1 MSTYLVQSHYFRQLH
16 VDDVQ
21 AVIKEGRGLLLIG
34 TDGSRTFVDQPNK
47 YGVTRWMLAAQ
58 QGRVFVPWASRWS
71 SEEELPEL
79 AEPFHAEPV
88 EAHPV
93 TPAAQVAATTPV

>member
-16 VDDVQ
+16 VDHVQ

-79 AEPFHAEPV
+79 AEPV
-88 EAHPV
+88 ETPTDRQSV
-93 TPAAQVAATTPV
+93 TPAAQEVATTPD